1 MMYPEIE
8 LESNWNC
15 YRAVI
20 NGKVLRDD
28 PEITHLLDEVNLWWG
43 ENRTVVGIPVQNKA
57 AYSLELAHPG
67 HTGTAGDW
75 SKRGDLSEMKAGY
88 SDFEPAIVKLLE
100 YVKPEDLLVWKLVQ
114 LPVLDSWSMKSG
126 RIVLTADGKFGN
138 FPGEVT
144 ADSSLKLPMR

>member
-88 SDFEPAIVKLLE
+88 SDFEPAIVKLFEARGPFGLE
-100 YVKPEDLLVWKLVQ
+100 ACSAACSGFVVYEKWKDR
-114 LPVLDSWSMKSG
+114 PDG
-126 RIVLTADGKFGN
+126 RW
-138 FPGEVT
+138 
-144 ADSSLKLPMR
+144 